1 MKPLPILFTALISF
15 ASTAALAD
23 DGGERSRQLLA
34 EFRQQQQQIHG
45 NETVAKQTPAPSD
58 TPAPKDI

>member
-1 MKPLPILFTALISF
+1 MKVLHSLFTGLLIA

-45 NETVAKQTPAPSD
+45 TQVLTQQTPAPS
-58 TPAPKDI
+58 T